1 MSLESPDKI
10 TDSQYRYD
18 SFENGNVL
26 LNKKKNHLP
35 AMGWNSWNAFGSG
48 NTQFLT
54 KIMADK
60 IVELGLKDLGYKYVI
75 LDDGCYKAQRIDGK
89 LSNDEVKFPDGFKTL
104 SDYIHSKGLKFGMYN
119 DIGTN
124 LCAGAAVGTCGHEK
138 TDAQSYIDWGVDFLK
153 IDNCYFLWD
162 NATFSNPE
170 NARYVFAPKIKGVEI
185 KGPNNQ
191 LNQTMGT
198 GINIKISAKDG
209 KLSGNGAKLEQDYV
223 TDLGTF
229 DGTNTG
235 ISPIGPRSGELQFT
249 ITVAEAGIYKLTVE
263 YASGKENGIGQWLQ
277 LVVGTGINCKYY
289 YDDLL
294 PETLD
299 KNSFQIS
306 EEINIE
312 LTAGE
317 NIIRIMNHRRQ
328 ENTLCSYAAMLEG
341 LNEANP
347 KHDILLSL
355 CEWGKTQP
363 QNWGYKVGDSWRILN
378 DITFRVGSDGDAGFG
393 EWNNPGTQSVCSQY
407 NKAVVMD
414 EFAGLDK
421 GWNDPDMLMV
431 GMKGL
436 TPEMNKTHFTMWS
449 MMNAPLMLG
458 LDLRRVLKG
467 DELYNIISNKD
478 LIDLNQDVLGVQ
490 AKRIWTSYDSKAPD
504 KDYIQDNNRFDI
516 LAKPLSDGG
525 VAVALFNLSD
535 TAASKSVSVSF
546 DMINRML
553 GKKMKNKLDVTKEY
567 KVKDLWSKAEKSVK
581 GEFSFEAV
589 PPCDCI
595 VVKVY

>member
-1 MSLESPDKI
+1 
-10 TDSQYRYD
+10 
-18 SFENGNVL
+18 
-26 LNKKKNHLP
+26 
-35 AMGWNSWNAFGSG
+35 
-48 NTQFLT
+48 
-54 KIMADK
+54 
-60 IVELGLKDLGYKYVI
+60 
-75 LDDGCYKAQRIDGK
+75 
-89 LSNDEVKFPDGFKTL
+89 
-104 SDYIHSKGLKFGMYN
+104 
-119 DIGTN
+119 
-124 LCAGAAVGTCGHEK
+124 
-138 TDAQSYIDWGVDFLK
+138 
-153 IDNCYFLWD
+153 
-162 NATFSNPE
+162 
-170 NARYVFAPKIKGVEI
+170 
-185 KGPNNQ
+185 
-191 LNQTMGT
+191 
-198 GINIKISAKDG
+198 
-209 KLSGNGAKLEQDYV
+209 
-223 TDLGTF
+223 
-229 DGTNTG
+229 
-235 ISPIGPRSGELQFT
+235 
-249 ITVAEAGIYKLTVE
+249 
-263 YASGKENGIGQWLQ
+263 
-277 LVVGTGINCKYY
+277 
-289 YDDLL
+289 
-294 PETLD
+294 
-299 KNSFQIS
+299 
-306 EEINIE
+306 
-312 LTAGE
+312 
-317 NIIRIMNHRRQ
+317 
-328 ENTLCSYAAMLEG
+328 MLEG
-341 LNEANP
+341 LNKANP
-347 KHDILLSL
+347 NHDILLSL
-355 CEWGKTQP
+355 CEWAKTQP
-363 QNWGYKVGDSWRILN
+363 QNWGYKVGDTWRILN
-378 DITFRVGSDGDAGFG
+378 DITFRVGSDAGFG

-414 EFAGLDK
+414 KFAGLDK

-436 TPEMNKTHFTMWS
+436 TPEMNKTHFTMWC